1 MNRRKKIALV
11 LLALL
16 VVSQAPF
23 AYRSYQLRRLGAA
36 IDALNAG
43 RVAAPPGEKVLD
55 DDSRTVGVFHVHSF
69 LGGHST
75 GTLEEIVRAAKSE
88 RLAFVVMTEHP
99 SPRLDTAAATL
110 KGTHD
115 GVLFV
120 GGSELVASDGGR
132 LFVVPGVAAPAQNPP
147 LQELVT
153 RAKSE
158 WRLAV
163 VGYPE
168 EARDRGLAGFDGVE
182 VYNLYTNAKRI
193 NYLTMFFDGLWSYW
207 GRPELLFAR
216 FYERPTENLR
226 RWDEYNA
233 SGAGRAY
240 AFAGNDAHANVGFAL
255 QDRAGQK
262 VLDFKLDP
270 YERSFSLV
278 RTHVF
283 SNRGEHEEEVPFD
296 EQNLLGELRSGHFFL
311 AFDVFG
317 DSTGFSF
324 TAAAN
329 RDSETWVA
337 SMGDE
342 IKLPPGGEVRL
353 TVTLPVQART
363 VFFRDG
369 QVVHEVPNASR
380 AYLAV
385 EQKGVYRVEVY
396 LDQLGSLLEGKPW
409 IISNPIFVR

>member
-1 MNRRKKIALV
+1 MKRRKKIALA

-16 VVSQAPF
+16 SVSQLPF
-23 AYRSYQLRRLGAA
+23 AYRSYTLRRLGAA
-36 IDALNAG
+36 IDELNAG
-43 RVAAPPGEKVLD
+43 RPAAGRPPGEY
-55 DDSRTVGVFHVHSF
+55 VGVFHVHSF

-75 GTLEEIVRAAKSE
+75 GTLEEVVRAAKAE
-88 RLAFVVMTEHP
+88 RLDFVLMTEHP

-110 KGTHD
+110 NGVHD

-132 LFVVPGVAAPAQNPP
+132 LFVAPGTAAPAQNPP

-153 RAKSE
+153 RAKSD

-168 EARDRGLAGFDGVE
+168 EARDRSLSGFDGVE

-193 NYLTMFFDGLWSYW
+193 NSATMLFDGLWSFW

-216 FYERPTENLR
+216 FYERPAANLR

-240 AFAGNDAHANVGFAL
+240 AFAGNDAHANVGFAFED
-255 QDRAGQK
+255 QNSK
-262 VLDFKLDP
+262 KIFDFKLDP

-278 RTHVF
+278 RTHVI
-283 SNRGEHEEEVPFD
+283 NEGGGHGAEPFD
-296 EQNLLGELRSGHFFL
+296 GQHLLGALRRGKFYL

-317 DSTGFSF
+317 DPSGFSF
-324 TAAAN
+324 TAAAA
-329 RDSETWVA
+329 RGSESWWA
-337 SMGDE
+337 DMGGE
-342 IKLPPGGEVRL
+342 IPLPPNGEVRL
-353 TVTLPVQART
+353 SVDLPVRART
-363 VFFRDG
+363 VFYRDG
-369 QVVHEVPNASR
+369 QVVHTVPDAPR
-380 AYLAV
+380 AYMAV

>member
-1 MNRRKKIALV
+1 MKRRKKIALV

-16 VVSQAPF
+16 LLSQAPF
-23 AYRSYQLRRLGAA
+23 AYRSYRLRRLGAA
-36 IDALNAG
+36 IDALNAQREGVAPAG
-43 RVAAPPGEKVLD
+43 RRGEY
-55 DDSRTVGVFHVHSF
+55 VGVFHVHSF
-69 LGGHST
+69 LGGHSS
-75 GTLEEIVRAAKSE
+75 GTPAEIVRAAKAE
-88 RLAFVVMTEHP
+88 RLDFVVMTEHP

-110 KGTHD
+110 KGFHD

-132 LFVVPGVAAPAQNPP
+132 LFVAPGFAAPAQNPP

-158 WRLAV
+158 SRLAV

-168 EARDRGLAGFDGVE
+168 EARDRALSGFDGVE

-193 NYLTMFFDGLWSYW
+193 NYATMFFDGLWSYR
-207 GRPELLFAR
+207 GRPALLFAR
-216 FYERPTENLR
+216 FYERPAENLR

-240 AFAGNDAHANVGFAL
+240 AFAGNDAHANVGLAL
-255 QDRAGQK
+255 QDRAGRK
-262 VLDFKLDP
+262 ILDFKLDP

-283 SNRGEHEEEVPFD
+283 VDSGEHEDEPFD
-296 EQNLLGELRSGHFFL
+296 EKYLLGALRSGHFFV

-317 DSTGFSF
+317 DSTGFNF
-324 TAAAN
+324 VADAN
-329 RDSETWVA
+329 RGFETWGA
-337 SMGDE
+337 GMGDE
-342 IKLPPGGEVRL
+342 MKLPPGGEVRL
-353 TVTLPVQART
+353 SVTLPVQART
-363 VFFRDG
+363 VFYRDG
-369 QVVHEVPNASR
+369 QVIHEVADASR

-385 EQKGVYRVEVY
+385 EQNGVYRVEVY
-396 LDQLGSLLEGKPW
+396 LDRLGSLLEGKPW